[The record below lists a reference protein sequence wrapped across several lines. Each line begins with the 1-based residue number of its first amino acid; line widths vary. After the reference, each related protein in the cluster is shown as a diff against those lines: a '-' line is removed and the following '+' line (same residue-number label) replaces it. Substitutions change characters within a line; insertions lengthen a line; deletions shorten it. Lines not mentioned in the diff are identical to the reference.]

1 MAALIVTLIFVGIP
15 LIAFIFFIVSLVR
28 FCMAKHRTKM
38 QPDSISANEM
48 KKRKILLIVSSII
61 LVLLLAVVIGFV
73 ALIYMSI
80 AYM

>member
-28 FCMAKHRTKM
+28 FCMARRRIKTE
-38 QPDSISANEM
+38 PESISAQDM
-48 KKRKILLIVSSII
+48 KKCKTLLIVSSII
-61 LVLLLAVVIGFV
+61 LVVLLAVIIGFV